1 MRRLLLT
8 SAGLRNDVLR
18 SALTDLLD
26 RPYADASIAYVPTA
40 STAVDGDHGW
50 LVEDLQ
56 RVHGLG
62 WRELDVVEVNGLPR
76 TMVLD
81 RLGRADVIYASG
93 GNHFHLARSLLA
105 NNLADDVATL
115 LESRVYVGLSA
126 GSMMFSRPLSAATGV
141 AFGEQENLAILDGAE
156 ARAPFPWFDWYLKPH
171 LDSPDFP
178 DRTAAWFDRVAASV
192 DFPVYALD
200 DDSAVRVRGEQVD
213 VVSAGEWRLLP

>member
-8 SAGLRNDVLR
+8 SAGLRNDVLTT
-18 SALTDLLD
+18 ALADLLD

-56 RVHGLG
+56 RVHALG
-62 WRELDVVEVNGLPR
+62 WRELDVVELNGPPR
-76 TMVLD
+76 AMVLD
-81 RLGRADVIYASG
+81 RLGRADVVYASG
-93 GNHFHLARSLLA
+93 GNHFHLARSIID
-105 NNLADDVATL
+105 NDLADDLAAL

-126 GSMMFSRPLSAATGV
+126 GSMMFSRPLSAATGL

-171 LDSPDFP
+171 LGSPDFP
-178 DRTAAWFDRVAASV
+178 ERTPAWFETVTASV

-200 DDSAVRVRGEQVD
+200 DDSAVRVRGDQVD
-213 VVSAGEWRLLP
+213 VVSAGAWRLL